1 MNFRRAMLCGSST
14 ALVESRA
21 QIRNPKPEIRRRS
34 EHRNPEALQPLG
46 SLERSDPRRCG
57 LGAGIPARAAFGAIG
72 EAASDF
78 GFRPSFGFRVSDFG
92 FRPLPSR
99 PRITSKHPLCSAFTL
114 VEIMIA
120 IGILS
125 LVLAA
130 IYSSWT
136 AILRASKTGLD
147 AAASAQRARIT
158 IRVLE
163 DSLGSAQSF
172 AANLPYYYFDAENG
186 DTPVLSFVA
195 HLSKT
200 FLRSGK
206 FGDLDVRR
214 VTFSVEPGPDGS
226 RQLVLRQNPLVMD
239 MDADEKEHP
248 IVLAKHVKGF
258 EMQFWDTNKNP
269 PDWVD
274 EWEGPK
280 TNQLPKLVMV
290 TLRLADNPY
299 SSRVTEEITRIISL
313 PAMTVQPVWQVPR
326 GMGMPGMPG
335 MPGTPGM
342 PVTPGLP
349 GTPGAFPNPNMPGN
363 PGQFPP
369 NMPR

>member
-1 MNFRRAMLCGSST
+1 MNTRSAT
-14 ALVESRA
+14 AR
-21 QIRNPKPEIRRRS
+21 
-34 EHRNPEALQPLG
+34 
-46 SLERSDPRRCG
+46 
-57 LGAGIPARAAFGAIG
+57 
-72 EAASDF
+72 
-78 GFRPSFGFRVSDFG
+78 
-92 FRPLPSR
+92 
-99 PRITSKHPLCSAFTL
+99 SAFTL
-114 VEIMIA
+114 VEILIA

-136 AILRASKTGLD
+136 AILRASKVGLD

-195 HLSKT
+195 RLSKS
-200 FLRSGK
+200 FPRSGK

-214 VTFSVEPGPDGS
+214 VTFSLEAGPEGS

-239 MDADEKEHP
+239 LDRDEKEHP
-248 IVLAKHVKGF
+248 IVLAKNVKGL

-274 EWEGPK
+274 EWAGPK
-280 TNQLPKLVMV
+280 TNQLPKLVML

-299 SSRVTEEITRIISL
+299 ATRVTEEITRIISI
-313 PAMTVQPVWQVPR
+313 PSMTVQQAWQGSTRGGPGVP
-326 GMGMPGMPG
+326 GA
-335 MPGTPGM
+335 
-342 PVTPGLP
+342 P
-349 GTPGAFPNPNMPGN
+349 GTPGAPGAPGVPGMPGN
-363 PGQFPP
+363 PGMQPP
-369 NMPR
+369 GNPGMQPGRGLPGNPGGLQPRRP